1 MDDPSIFG
9 LDQEQID
16 VTRKVASLAIMTAVA
31 VSTNYLL
38 IGVVNIKLM
47 DLIVFTGGYLY
58 GPSFGSGLGILI
70 WLVYGTL
77 NPYGFSF
84 PTLVATSLSETIY
97 GIFGNIYRKYLEGEN
112 GFSSSLKLGILGF
125 LLTFIYDL
133 VTNILTAFVIGIPIF
148 TVLITGI
155 PFAIMHQVSNAIFFA
170 VGFPPLIQALRI
182 NRVVEEIE

>member
-1 MDDPSIFG
+1 MIHPYLS
-9 LDQEQID
+9 LDKDHVD
-16 VTRKVASLAIMTAVA
+16 VSKKIASMAIMTAAA

-38 IGVVNIKLM
+38 IGVVNVKLM

-58 GPSFGSGLGILI
+58 GSLFGSGLGFMI

-97 GIFGNIYRKYLEGEN
+97 GIFGNIYRIHIEG
-112 GFSSSLKLGILGF
+112 GDGLSSSLKLGILGF
-125 LLTFIYDL
+125 LLTFVYDL
-133 VTNILTAFVIGIPIF
+133 VTNIFTAFVIGIPIPAA
-148 TVLITGI
+148 LIAGI
-155 PFAIMHQVSNAIFFA
+155 PFSIIHEISNALFFA

-182 NRVVEEIE
+182 NQVVKNIE